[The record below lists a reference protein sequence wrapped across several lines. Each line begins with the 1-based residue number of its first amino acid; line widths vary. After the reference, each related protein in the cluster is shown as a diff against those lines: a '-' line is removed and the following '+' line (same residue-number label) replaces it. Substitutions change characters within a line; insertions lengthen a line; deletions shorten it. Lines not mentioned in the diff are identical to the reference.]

1 MGYFSDIQK
10 CNINLRNSKFAS
22 WNFLLETI
30 YAGLFYHSTILP
42 AELTALFELSQA
54 CHDMWESGPERE
66 ENNSGYKRVTFFN
79 TVICEWHYKEDQKH
93 SVYPEA
99 ERYTQQCLKS
109 RESKT
114 LL

>member
-1 MGYFSDIQK
+1 MKISAK
-10 CNINLRNSKFAS
+10 
-22 WNFLLETI
+22 ETI

-54 CHDMWESGPERE
+54 CRDMWESGPERE
-66 ENNSGYKRVTFFN
+66 ENNSDYKRMTFFY
-79 TVICEWHYKEDQKH
+79 TVICECHYKEGSEH

-109 RESKT
+109 HENKT
-114 LL
+114 LLSDSK